1 MKIASLLP
9 AAGVAPRANPLAFA
23 TLAGCSRPFAPDM
36 PTPITVAADKAKV
49 HRRNDKPKPPGWV
62 LDPTGQPM
70 LEAEYVLQ

>member
-1 MKIASLLP
+1 MKIALLLP
-9 AAGVAPRANPLAFA
+9 AAGLAPRASARVPCVNP
-23 TLAGCSRPFAPDM
+23 PFVPDM

-70 LEAEYVLQ
+70 LEAAYVLQ